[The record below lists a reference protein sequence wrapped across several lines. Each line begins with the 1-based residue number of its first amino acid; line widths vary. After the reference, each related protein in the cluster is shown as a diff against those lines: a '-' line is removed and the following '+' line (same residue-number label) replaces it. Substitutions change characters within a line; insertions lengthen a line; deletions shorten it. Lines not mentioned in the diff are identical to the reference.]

1 MLTANGPR
9 YSRFEAFGRRLPSLE
24 RTTEEVVSG
33 TPLSARALL
42 MLTGI
47 QRRLA
52 CDVDAGECAEQLALA
67 AARDCLSKSRYD
79 AADLDVVISSAI
91 FRSDEHRRL
100 SFEPSVASVIA
111 REIGSTTASCFD
123 VSNACAGM
131 FTGILLLDRMIKA
144 GTIRRGMVVS
154 GEHASLITGSARQEI
169 TGLRD
174 LQLASLTVG
183 DAGMAVIVDESTDA
197 ADRIHAFEMTTSGAY
212 ASLCKAM
219 PSDETAGL
227 VMHTDSARQQAAERM
242 QIGVSLT
249 EDVYA
254 RSGRTPADPGFAHSI
269 YHQNSVQFVERVH
282 AMAAGIFHPT
292 SPEAPAIVQDFGN
305 TGSTSQLLTFYEHM
319 QRGTI
324 SPGDTIAFAPSGSGI
339 VIGHLS
345 TTITHTKV

>member
-1 MLTANGPR
+1 MTAVNAPE
-9 YSRFEAFGRRLPSLE
+9 YSRFEAFGRCLPSLE

-33 TPLSARALL
+33 TPVSARALL

-47 QRRLA
+47 RRRLA
-52 CDVDAGECAEQLALA
+52 CDVDAGECAEQLALS

-91 FRSDEHRRL
+91 FRSDERRRL

-111 REIGSTTASCFD
+111 REIGSTAATCFD

-169 TGLRD
+169 AGLRD

-183 DAGMAVIVDESTDA
+183 DAGMAVIVDGSTDA
-197 ADRIHAFEMTTSGAY
+197 ADRIHAFEMTTSAAY

-227 VMHTDSARQQAAERM
+227 VMHTDSARQQASERM

-249 EDVYA
+249 EDVHA
-254 RSGRTPADPGFAHSI
+254 RAGRTP
-269 YHQNSVQFVERVH
+269 
-282 AMAAGIFHPT
+282 PT
-292 SPEAPAIVQDFGN
+292 RASPIPSTTRTPCSSSN
-305 TGSTSQLLTFYEHM
+305 GSTPWP
-319 QRGTI
+319 RGSSTRRRPRRRPSCRTSGTPARPPNCSRSTSTSGGGRSRRATR
-324 SPGDTIAFAPSGSGI
+324 SPSRPAGPAS
-339 VIGHLS
+339 
-345 TTITHTKV
+345 